1 MAGVRVGAAVFPEGT
16 DIEDACRPGDEVLS
30 LREGDA
36 ILGLP
41 SSGIHSNGY
50 SLVRAALTDRMTDDD
65 DDDRPN
71 REDKA
76 PLTSQLFSSPVP
88 LPRFLKRR
96 NER

>member
-1 MAGVRVGAAVFPEGT
+1 MTRQKPEPKHQAYVRDHA
-16 DIEDACRPGDEVLS
+16 DRLSKIRPHV
-30 LREGDA
+30 
-36 ILGLP
+36 
-41 SSGIHSNGY
+41 H
-50 SLVRAALTDRMTDDD
+50 DD